1 MNPDTF
7 RQLLQNMD
15 ASELVREHIV
25 TDDPGPIVPSASLRH
40 IETVIRTKFQ
50 LRDDQRVS
58 AIVVGSAKLGFS
70 FLEKKERDG
79 TTVKPAYR
87 SYVPGVSD
95 IDIAIISPVVYGKIW
110 SDLASIG
117 AQAPVFPDRSKL
129 GRYMYHGWL
138 RPDQFPSPKPQKCTD
153 WDDAYRELQHYP
165 QLRNKR
171 VRLALY
177 HSQHFLETYQQ
188 RGIRLAREQE
198 QIA

>member
-1 MNPDTF
+1 MNSDSF
-7 RQLLQNMD
+7 RQLLFAMD
-15 ASELVREHIV
+15 EGELVRTHIV
-25 TDDPGPIVPSASLRH
+25 TTDPGPNIAGTALRH

-50 LRDDQRVS
+50 LTAEQRVS

-70 FLEKKERDG
+70 YIEKRKED
-79 TTVKPAYR
+79 VVIKPAYR
-87 SYVPGVSD
+87 SYRPGLSD

-117 AQAPVFPDRSKL
+117 AHAQIFPDKSML

-138 RPDQFPSPKPQKCTD
+138 RPDKFPSPKPQRCTD
-153 WDDAYRELQHYP
+153 WDDAYRELMQYAP
-165 QLRNKR
+165 LRNKR

-188 RGIRLAREQE
+188 RGIRAAREQE
-198 QIA
+198 QMP